1 MGFISKAIGLAKN
14 KLGITKR
21 PAGSQA
27 TITKQAT
34 VATMSDEDKLA
45 RDMANV
51 AYDEADTRGNIG
63 DYEYDRD
70 LSDKNTAVYHNK
82 KTKQNY
88 LGLRGTK
95 DLKDLY
101 TDLAD
106 PRGNILRGT
115 QGTNPMYE
123 GDLKLYDKVQAK
135 YGGST
140 LTSGHSLGGSRAQ
153 NLSKKKIIVGQAFN
167 LGRGFDKGMVL
178 DKAKCSLPKAIRP
191 SFCGK
196 FTSHH
201 IKGDALSLLNFAS
214 YGKHKRYKMKGPHKA
229 HFMTNFYDQ
238 KG

>member
-82 KTKQNY
+82 KTNKNY

-153 NLSKKKIIVGQAFN
+153 NLSKKKNIVGQAFN

-178 DKAKCSLPKAIRP
+178 DKAKCSLPKPIRP

-214 YGKHKRYKMKGPHKA
+214 YGKHKKYKMKGPHKA
-229 HFMTNFYDQ
+229 HFMSRFYDQ